1 MTMLSG
7 SPILK
12 LALPQFMKEFGDLVS
27 SLAELTPYEDSLITN
42 TYGFVF
48 GGRYDRGQVASLHK
62 TARAGFKMME
72 KGALANLEKVAAAF
86 IINSERVPR
95 QMNGTWALLQRA
107 CDLDSVDQR
116 MDACL
121 HLYRMMYEGLAPALL
136 ASVIVG
142 MGVSAG
148 SKPSQFRLDD
158 DGRVNLNALSQ
169 IQYYSQFPGKQLS
182 IGLDRHLRNA
192 SAHQRYRFLD
202 GAKMDLWDVN
212 PQTGLYSWGPETWS
226 LDKLTEVCDSLW
238 RNCLGLAYAFALFSL
253 NNRRLIQQD
262 GMLSRILP
270 ASDPVR
276 AEELSSMTTRL
287 AETRGLEIKT
297 FSFSA
302 GSLTMQLSTHH
313 RGVDQEAKLFMK
325 GPQGVTKYSVAMRH
339 EDLPL
344 IEQLIG
350 LLQEVEHELGK
361 PFAFRV
367 AVTSPDG
374 TDYGVLS
381 GETQVIPEKRIP
393 LAQLRPRFKEDTIAD
408 VNIPVLAEGY
418 PREMA

>member
-1 MTMLSG
+1 
-7 SPILK
+7 
-12 LALPQFMKEFGDLVS
+12 
-27 SLAELTPYEDSLITN
+27 
-42 TYGFVF
+42 
-48 GGRYDRGQVASLHK
+48 
-62 TARAGFKMME
+62 MMD
-72 KGALANLEKVAAAF
+72 KGALVNLEEIASAF

-95 QMNGTWALLQRA
+95 QMNGTWALLEQTR
-107 CDLDSVDQR
+107 DLASVDQR

-121 HLYRMMYEGLAPALL
+121 HLYQLMYEGLAPALL
-136 ASVIVG
+136 APVIVG

-192 SAHQRYRFLD
+192 SAHHRYRLLD

-212 PQTGLYSWGPETWS
+212 PQTGQRSWGPETWS
-226 LDKLTEVCDSLW
+226 LDKLAEVCDNLW
-238 RNCLGLAYAFALFSL
+238 RNCLGLAYAFGLFSL
-253 NNRRLIQQD
+253 NNRRLIEQE
-262 GMLSRILP
+262 GMLSRIHP

-276 AEELSSMTTRL
+276 AEELRAMTTRL
-287 AETRGLEIKT
+287 AETRGFDIKT
-297 FSFSA
+297 FVFSVGNLA
-302 GSLTMQLSTHH
+302 MQLSTHH
-313 RGVDQEAKLFMK
+313 RGVDQEAKLFVK
-325 GPQGVTKYSVAMRH
+325 GPQGTTKFSVAMRH

-381 GETQVIPEKRIP
+381 GETGVIPEKLIP
-393 LAQLRPRFKEDTIAD
+393 LTELRPRFKEDTIAD
-408 VNIPVLAEGY
+408 VNIPVPAEGY